1 MSGFG
6 DADKANRGNKEKAEW
21 KILETLAEVKKNKTD
36 TLKITRVQFGNLE
49 LINLQV
55 WRNDPDTNKNYP
67 LKDQKVS
74 FQVEYKDKVAEAIAS
89 AI

>member
-6 DADKANRGNKEKAEW
+6 DADRGNKEEKAEW
-21 KILETLAEVKKNKTD
+21 KILEILAEIKKNKRD
-36 TLKITRVQFGNLE
+36 TLKITRVKFGSLE

-55 WRNDPDTNKNYP
+55 WRNDPDTDKNFP